1 MAQYTHELRRY
12 IDSFSQYSSKPLSIK
27 ERINIGQP
35 HLFDFDYP
43 FFDESKRKD
52 FERKWIRRFYMTEVG
67 FETIELFKF
76 HLENWMNEKMPYYNQ
91 RFESELIKFDPLKN
105 TEMQRDKTKSIDGSR
120 NDDVTTT
127 GNKNGTFH
135 IDTKENGSFDTQ
147 TANDN
152 ESKGN
157 NSGTMSSDGT
167 VDNNGTSKNDETGTK
182 KGNNSNTSD
191 GTNFARVL
199 EEETPDGRL
208 DITTEDGKGIIR
220 YASKINENT
229 GKDHNQENI
238 NIDENTSK
246 NSTGE
251 TTDKSVTHDE
261 ANTKSASDSESHD
274 VGKAT
279 GTNGTIGNKN
289 GKTNEKFNENEN
301 YVGKIGVETYSEMLT
316 KYRETFLR
324 IESEIYDEC
333 RKDLFMLVY

>member
-1 MAQYTHELRRY
+1 MAMYSIELRRY
-12 IDSFSQYSSKPLSIK
+12 IDSFSQYQYPRPSIK
-27 ERINIGQP
+27 EKIDIGQP

-91 RFESELIKFDPLKN
+91 RFESELIQFDPLKN
-105 TEMQRDKTKSIDGSR
+105 TEMTREKDHIKDGTS
-120 NDDVTTT
+120 NLDS
-127 GNKNGTFH
+127 
-135 IDTKENGSFDTQ
+135 KEDGQFETH

-152 ESKGN
+152 ETHVV
-157 NSGTMSSDGT
+157 GTGSMTSDGT

-182 KGNNSNTSD
+182 KGNNTNTSD
-191 GTNFARVL
+191 GTNFTRTL
-199 EEETPDGRL
+199 EEDTPDGRL

-220 YASKINENT
+220 YASKISENT

-238 NIDENTSK
+238 SIDENTSK
-246 NSTGE
+246 NATGE
-251 TTDKSVTHDE
+251 TTDKSVSHDE

-301 YVGKIGVETYSEMLT
+301 YVGKIGVETYSEMLE
-316 KYRETFLR
+316 KYRKTFIR
-324 IESEIYDEC
+324 IEEEIYEEC